1 VAVLRHRLYEIDQVI
16 NRTLL
21 VGGLAVF
28 VAGVYATVV
37 VGVGS
42 AVHSSFGPALGLVAA
57 AIAAVG
63 FAPVRARLQSVANRL
78 VYGPRATPYEV
89 LADFAQ
95 RLGAPSA
102 NEEMLVL
109 MARLLGEGMG
119 LERAEVWLRVG
130 RELRL
135 AAAWPPEAEGA
146 VTLALAHE
154 ELLPA
159 LGSGK
164 VMPVREQGELLGAL
178 RVVKGGGGRL
188 GQHEYRLLEDLA
200 RQAALVLRTKRLIEE
215 LRASRKRIVGSHDE
229 VRRRLERDLHDG
241 AQRSLVSASLALGI
255 LEGQLSDGSL
265 EGARESLEEATD
277 QLRRGLAELRD
288 LARGIHPAILVESG
302 LPAAI
307 ESLAERMPIQV
318 DLNVAIDR
326 RLARAVETSA
336 YYFVAEALTNAVK
349 HARSSVV
356 RVAARQSERTLVIE
370 VSDDGVGGADLTGGS
385 GLRGLEDRL
394 SAVGGRLVM
403 VDSPPLGGTRLVAE
417 LPCV

>member
-1 VAVLRHRLYEIDQVI
+1 VVLPAREVADTVGPIIERTLSLGGLVDQV
-16 NRTLL
+16 L
-21 VGGLAVF
+21 VVD
-28 VAGVYATVV
+28 
-37 VGVGS
+37 
-42 AVHSSFGPALGLVAA
+42 AA
-57 AIAAVG
+57 SG
-63 FAPVRARLQSVANRL
+63 D
-78 VYGPRATPYEV
+78 GT
-89 LADFAQ
+89 
-95 RLGAPSA
+95 
-102 NEEMLVL
+102 
-109 MARLLGEGMG
+109 
-119 LERAEVWLRVG
+119 AEVAR
-130 RELRL
+130 R
-135 AAAWPPEAEGA
+135 AGA
-146 VTLALAHE
+146 DVRQQE

-178 RVVKGGGGRL
+178 RVVKSGGGRL
-188 GQHEYRLLEDLA
+188 GPHEYRLLEDLA

-265 EGARESLEEATD
+265 EGARESLEAATD

-349 HARSSVV
+349 HARASVV

-394 SAVGGRLVM
+394 SAVGGRLVL